1 MNTETVQ
8 AVIQALY
15 AYEEAARNGY
25 TRLDGA
31 EISKDIRTVI
41 TALESNATY
50 TVGGGLIE
58 LLGITKTDT
67 GYEWM

>member
-50 TVGGGLIE
+50 TVGELIE

-67 GYEWM
+67 SYEWM